1 MPISIRACGTS
12 AMATDVE
19 RSGALPRTSLATRW
33 TRLRRSRVLRRLL
46 QHNLFLTGVALFS
59 IVLVM
64 AVLADV
70 IAPLPPDEIQ
80 IRHRFEPPSVDFPM
94 GTDNFGRDLLS
105 RIVYGA
111 RLSLSIGFAVV
122 VLTGIAGTVI
132 GAVAGYFRRLDNP
145 VMRVMDAFMAFP
157 AILLALGIAAALG
170 ASAINAVIALS
181 LVYAPRTARIVR
193 ASVLVVREMEYVH
206 AARACGAG
214 HGRILLKHVLPKSL
228 APLIVQLTFIFAYA
242 VIAEAILSSLGL
254 GPEPPTPTW
263 GNIIAEGR
271 QYIREAPWITLF
283 PGIAIAMTVLGLNL
297 LGDGLR
303 DGLDPRMKVQ
313 QRRRC

>member
-1 MPISIRACGTS
+1 
-12 AMATDVE
+12 MATDI
-19 RSGALPRTSLATRW
+19 RATGALPASPLAKRW
-33 TRLRRSRVLRRLL
+33 ARLRRSRVLRRLL
-46 QHNLFLTGVALFS
+46 RNKLFVSGSLLFAL
-59 IVLVM
+59 VLAM
-64 AVLADV
+64 AVFADL
-70 IAPLPPDEIQ
+70 IAPIPPDQIQ
-80 IRHRFEPPSVDFPM
+80 IRHRFEAPSIEFPM

-111 RLSLSIGFAVV
+111 RLSLLIGFSVV
-122 VLTGIAGTVI
+122 VLTGIAGTAI
-132 GAVAGYFRRLDNP
+132 GAFAGYFRHLDNP

-170 ASAINAVIALS
+170 ASAVNAVIALS

-206 AARACGAG
+206 AARACGAS
-214 HGRILLKHVLPKSL
+214 HLRILFKHVLPNSL

-242 VIAEAILSSLGL
+242 VIAEAILSFLGL

-263 GNIIAEGR
+263 GNVIAEGR

-283 PGIAIAMTVLGLNL
+283 PGIAIATTVLGLNL

-303 DGLDPRMKVQ
+303 DGLDPRMTVQ
-313 QRRRC
+313 QS